1 MASGVIVQLWV
12 EIVEI
17 HLESAFIAVRPKQ
30 RCNLNTTGPVM
41 KSNGS
46 NRGALRPH
54 YGGRAPPF
62 LLAAL
67 LIGLVLIG
75 FCYYNLSSQYSALEV
90 QYRDL
95 QERLRAVAEKR
106 ESLETRYDE
115 LKKTLEDNSKSLD
128 ERDKQLLQKEQ
139 DRAAVEAALRKKEDE
154 LMTKSREADT
164 AAKALTGCLQRLNET
179 SSKLSEKEMSLAKLT
194 SEVDAL
200 KAAVRDAETKAA
212 AAAGAHS
219 ASQKTAAPETNQ
231 NVIKE
236 PPAKKEETPKEVG
249 NGLQE
254 QQDPDVN
261 PPLDAAQ

>member
-1 MASGVIVQLWV
+1 
-12 EIVEI
+12 
-17 HLESAFIAVRPKQ
+17 
-30 RCNLNTTGPVM
+30 M

-75 FCYYNLSSQYSALEV
+75 FCYYNLSSQYSALEM

-95 QERLRAVAEKR
+95 QERLRAMAEKR
-106 ESLETRYDE
+106 ESLETRHDE

-128 ERDKQLLQKEQ
+128 EKDKQLLQKEQ
-139 DRAAVEAALRKKEDE
+139 ERAAVEAALRKKEDE
-154 LMTKSREADT
+154 LITKSREADT

-179 SSKLSEKEMSLAKLT
+179 SSKLSEKETSLAKLT

-212 AAAGAHS
+212 AGVHSTLQKAAV
-219 ASQKTAAPETNQ
+219 PDINQ
-231 NVIKE
+231 NMVKE
-236 PPAKKEETPKEVG
+236 AQAPAKKEETAKELG
-249 NGLQE
+249 NSLQ
-254 QQDPDVN
+254 DVVSAN
-261 PPLDAAQ
+261 GTQGRTNITTQVTTTQATKTRANHPTLLSPPQ

>member
-1 MASGVIVQLWV
+1 
-12 EIVEI
+12 
-17 HLESAFIAVRPKQ
+17 
-30 RCNLNTTGPVM
+30 M

-67 LIGLVLIG
+67 VIGLVLMG
-75 FCYYNLSSQYSALEV
+75 FCYYNLLSQYGALEV

-95 QERLRAVAEKR
+95 QDRLRAVAEKR

-128 ERDKQLLQKEQ
+128 EKDKQLLQKEQ
-139 DRAAVEAALRKKEDE
+139 ERAAVEAALRKKEDE

-179 SSKLSEKEMSLAKLT
+179 SSKLSEKEISLARLT

-212 AAAGAHS
+212 AAAAGAPS
-219 ASQKTAAPETNQ
+219 SVQKTAAVPDRNQ
-231 NVIKE
+231 NGIKE
-236 PPAKKEETPKEVG
+236 QQSTVKKEETPKEVL
-249 NGLQE
+249 NSLQDSLRQE
-254 QQDPDVN
+254 DPDVN
-261 PPLDAAQ
+261 PPVDAAQ

>member
-1 MASGVIVQLWV
+1 
-12 EIVEI
+12 
-17 HLESAFIAVRPKQ
+17 
-30 RCNLNTTGPVM
+30 M

-128 ERDKQLLQKEQ
+128 EKDKQISMKEQ
-139 DRAAVEAALRKKEDE
+139 DRAALEVALRKKEDE
-154 LMTKSREADT
+154 LMTKFREADT

-179 SSKLSEKEMSLAKLT
+179 ASKLSEKETSLTKLT

-212 AAAGAHS
+212 ARARVPAKLVA
-219 ASQKTAAPETNQ
+219 TETVQ
-231 NVIKE
+231 NSNVKE
-236 PPAKKEETPKEVG
+236 PEEAAKKEGGAKEAG
-249 NGLQE
+249 NTLQDSMP
-254 QQDPDVN
+254 QDPDVN
-261 PPLDAAQ
+261 PPLDAGQ